1 MRRSD
6 IWVAI
11 EDLKVFQIRELVD
24 YLHREW
30 DFLPKSQV
38 KKKVWTSIQSW
49 IKDGLIVR
57 VHKEPPIFAH
67 SEHKSNWKEIYKN
80 KIKFCSHCGKPFIP
94 RSPNQKFCHRKLC
107 DRDRQL
113 LKKKNFKRKP
123 RWKEEEVKLLWETF
137 GLKGFSK
144 EKAEELSQK
153 LGRSVTAIK
162 EKYRELRRATQCV

>member
-1 MRRSD
+1 MKCD
-6 IWVAI
+6 ICGYEYEGIFCPNCGWEEMNI
-11 EDLKVFQIRELVD
+11 LDDE
-24 YLHREW
+24 YLE
-30 DFLPKSQV
+30 
-38 KKKVWTSIQSW
+38 
-49 IKDGLIVR
+49 
-57 VHKEPPIFAH
+57 IFN
-67 SEHKSNWKEIYKN
+67 KRKEIYKN